1 MAETFTYD
9 NSPDTEV
16 LTDEEQDSLAVG
28 EELMDQQENLLAG
41 KYKNAEDL
49 ESAYIELQR
58 KLGGDSD
65 DGDEGMAEEDSEESD
80 EEGSFA
86 AEMLSSASQEFY
98 ENGELSQETFDVLSE
113 MSSGEL
119 LETYMSMQPEPAAD
133 LTGDDVNELKASVGG
148 EEAYNQITNWAASSL
163 EDAELDAFNATIDS
177 GTTAQIK
184 MIMAGLQARYQQE
197 NGYEGTQ
204 LQGKPPSSSGE
215 GFRSQ
220 AEVVKAISDPR
231 YDRDPAYRND
241 VLMKLERSD
250 VDF

>member
-41 KYKNAEDL
+41 KYKNAEEL

-58 KLGGDSD
+58 KLGGDSE

-80 EEGSFA
+80 EESSFA
-86 AEMLSSASQEFY
+86 AEMLTSASQEFY

-113 MSSGEL
+113 LSSGEL

-133 LTGDDVNELKASVGG
+133 LTGDDINELKAAVGG

-163 EDAELDAFNATIDS
+163 ADAELDAFNATIDN
-177 GTTAQIK
+177 GTPAQIK

-204 LQGKPPSSSGE
+204 LQGKPPSSSSDV
-215 GFRSQ
+215 FRSQ
-220 AEVVKAISDPR
+220 AEVVDAISDPR

-241 VLMKLERSD
+241 ILIKLERSD
-250 VDF
+250 VTF

>member
-9 NSPDTEV
+9 NSPETEV

-28 EELMDQQENLLAG
+28 SELMEQQDNLLAG

-65 DGDEGMAEEDSEESD
+65 DGDEGMAEEDTEESD
-80 EEGSFA
+80 EEGSVA

-98 ENGELSQETFDVLSE
+98 ENGELSQETFDALSE

-119 LETYMSMQPEPAAD
+119 LETYMSMQPEPATD
-133 LTGDDVNELKASVGG
+133 LTGDDVSDLKASVGG

-163 EDAELDAFNATIDS
+163 DDVELDAFNATIDS
-177 GTTAQIK
+177 GTPAQIK

-204 LQGKPPSSSGE
+204 VQGKPPSSSGE

>member
-65 DGDEGMAEEDSEESD
+65 DGDEGMAEEDTEESD
-80 EEGSFA
+80 EEGSVA

-98 ENGELSQETFDVLSE
+98 ENGELSQETFDALSE

-119 LETYMSMQPEPAAD
+119 LETYMSMQPEPAVD
-133 LTGDDVNELKASVGG
+133 LTGDDVSDLKASVGG

-163 EDAELDAFNATIDS
+163 DDADLDAFNATIDS
-177 GTTAQIK
+177 GTPAQIK
-184 MIMAGLQARYQQE
+184 MIMAGLQARYQEE

-250 VDF
+250 VEF

>member
-16 LTDEEQDSLAVG
+16 LSDEEQDSLAVG

-65 DGDEGMAEEDSEESD
+65 DGDEGTAEEDSEESD

-98 ENGELSQETFDVLSE
+98 ENGELSQETFDILSE

-133 LTGDDVNELKASVGG
+133 LTGDDVSELKASVGG

-177 GTTAQIK
+177 GTPAQIK

-220 AEVVKAISDPR
+220 AEVVQAISDPR